1 MKKLI
6 GITIVV
12 SLLSSCGLT
21 FGDYDHYQEVYGNK
35 QCCAK
40 TAQEV
45 YKYEG
50 LTMDTKPCIKSYCIT
65 LELNEI
71 SSSAK
76 QTIQWINTDVQNG
89 RLDSL
94 IAQTYIENLNQIIKL
109 TYNE

>member
-35 QCCAK
+35 KCCIK

-45 YKYEG
+45 YEYEG
-50 LTMDTKPCIKSYCIT
+50 WVIK
-65 LELNEI
+65 E
-71 SSSAK
+71 
-76 QTIQWINTDVQNG
+76 
-89 RLDSL
+89 
-94 IAQTYIENLNQIIKL
+94 
-109 TYNE
+109 

>member
-21 FGDYDHYQEVYGNK
+21 FGNYDHYQEVYGNK

-40 TAQEV
+40 TAQKV
-45 YKYEG
+45 YEYEG

>member
-40 TAQEV
+40 TVQEV
-45 YKYEG
+45 YEYEG

-65 LELNEI
+65 LELDEI
-71 SSSAK
+71 SNTAEDM
-76 QTIQWINTDVQNG
+76 IEWIAHDVESG
-89 RLDSL
+89 KLDSS
-94 IAQTYIENLNQIIKL
+94 IAQTYVYNLNQIIKSID
-109 TYNE
+109 NE